1 MSQRSPCQSQVS
13 KWNNHNIIIMYYVR
27 LWIFIIYLLGMLPG
41 ASLECLQIDAWT
53 SPIVPELMFMAGMT
67 LIRRKAATDRE
78 KRRRPKWRVCFE
90 LCSQAPV
97 ITIVW
102 ANSWC
107 RRVRRSSLLKQA
119 PSINP
124 KAEFM
129 EGVVCFPVLLVMLY
143 YEERGKI
150 SCVSHVS
157 LERSWQIWGRY
168 TCIRL

>member
-1 MSQRSPCQSQVS
+1 MRHKWFLQSVVQPPSCGSGFISVFYSQIGHTHFQYRILLLRCGFGLGVSNIPMQYQRCHSFIPSFIHSLRTVSQRSPCQSQVS

-97 ITIVW
+97 ITIV
-102 ANSWC
+102 
-107 RRVRRSSLLKQA
+107 
-119 PSINP
+119 
-124 KAEFM
+124 
-129 EGVVCFPVLLVMLY
+129 
-143 YEERGKI
+143 
-150 SCVSHVS
+150 
-157 LERSWQIWGRY
+157 
-168 TCIRL
+168 